1 MTRYLEADDIMQVL
15 DRMGGR
21 VTAVRD
27 GGLLVSALIRPRAQL
42 DGIDVYPSMALKAA
56 ALLTSLSTGN
66 ALQTNNLRVAW
77 LATRLFCAANGA
89 PLAVAE
95 DEAVE
100 TVRQVVSGELV
111 LQALA
116 TRLGAWMI
124 PPVEGPIAVHPQ
136 RGVHERRGGSGP
148 TDL

>member
-1 MTRYLEADDIMQVL
+1 VTRYLEADDVMQVL

-21 VTAVRD
+21 TTAVRD
-27 GGLLVSALIRPRAQL
+27 GGLLVSALIRPRAQF
-42 DGIDVYPSMALKAA
+42 DGVDVYPSMGLKAA
-56 ALLTSLSTGN
+56 ALLTSLATSN
-66 ALQTNNLRVAW
+66 ALQSNNLRVAW

-95 DEAVE
+95 DDAVE
-100 TVRQVVSGELV
+100 TVRQVVSADLG
-111 LQALA
+111 LQDLA

-124 PPVEGPIAVHPQ
+124 PPVEGPVAVRTN
-136 RGVHERRGGSGP
+136 RGVHERRAGSGP